1 MQYKKPTVIDPPAHL
16 EAPTLT
22 ACRESNVAAIR
33 SAETAPGIM
42 LPSGKIMLG
51 VPCICMDWPSAKL
64 RSIGVE
70 QEEEDAIGKAVD
82 KAVDKTEDEADLG
95 MTPLLT

>member
-1 MQYKKPTVIDPPAHL
+1 
-16 EAPTLT
+16 
-22 ACRESNVAAIR
+22 
-33 SAETAPGIM
+33 
-42 LPSGKIMLG
+42 MLG

-70 QEEEDAIGKAVD
+70 QEEEEAIGKAVD
-82 KAVDKTEDEADLG
+82 KAEDKTEDEADLG